1 MTPEQ
6 AAARALLEHGMKVP
20 ARAPSLL
27 RVFGKKEIRI
37 LIPPPTLG
45 TLYRVD
51 EVSEQYGMADLLS
64 DKPISIHEARKRFT
78 KPLSL
83 VIAICISNGNAL
95 GWLFRRLIA
104 WWLREHLQ
112 PLHLLTAGEVIEA
125 LRTDAAFL
133 NITRSVTG
141 MKMTKPN
148 LGQMEKGS

>member
-1 MTPEQ
+1 MTQEQ
-6 AAARALLEHGMKVP
+6 LAARALLEHGMKVP

-27 RVFGKKEIRI
+27 RAFGKKEIRI

-51 EVSEQYGMADLLS
+51 EVAEAYGMTDLLG
-64 DKPISIHEARKRFT
+64 DKPMSIHEARHRYT

-83 VIAICISNGNAL
+83 IIAICISNGSAT
-95 GWLFRRLIA
+95 GWIFRKLIA

-125 LRTDAAFL
+125 LRLDAAFL
-133 NITRSVTG
+133 NTTRSVTG
-141 MKMTKPN
+141 MKMTAPN
-148 LGQMEKGS
+148 LGQKEKGS